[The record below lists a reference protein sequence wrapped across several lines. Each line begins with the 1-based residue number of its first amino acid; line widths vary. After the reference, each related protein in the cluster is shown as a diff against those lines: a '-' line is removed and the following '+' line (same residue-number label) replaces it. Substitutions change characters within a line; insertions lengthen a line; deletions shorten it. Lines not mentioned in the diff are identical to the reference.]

1 MTPGDGGGEVDERHP
16 ELKSEEIRIYRV
28 TVGCG
33 ERTENMPSVKESPF
47 RIWPTQF
54 LTLQT
59 QTQPKLAAE
68 HNIEGFTTQMVEV
81 GPVKKARV
89 HDGDHWAEKGTRLV
103 KLVDRR
109 RVDLEKHVTHTA
121 HLEKEAR
128 RPCCSICDKGVNGSR
143 QAAPETKAPRQIPK
157 PRTWIVEDLADA
169 GIFTDAFS
177 SAAVAGARQCL
188 HSFSLLV
195 LYSSQFLCDE
205 TAAGLLSNDTKHSL
219 GFLRTQILGLRMQ
232 AAATEPGC

>member
-1 MTPGDGGGEVDERHP
+1 VDERHP
-16 ELKSEEIRIYRV
+16 ELKSEEIRVCRV

-33 ERTENMPSVKESPF
+33 KRTENMQSVDESPF
-47 RIWPTQF
+47 RVWPTQF
-54 LTLQT
+54 LARQT
-59 QTQPKLAAE
+59 WTQSQLAAE

-109 RVDLEKHVTHTA
+109 CVDLEKHVTHTA

-143 QAAPETKAPRQIPK
+143 QAAPETKAPRQTPK
-157 PRTWIVEDLADA
+157 PAHMDCGGPGGCGSLHRCLFLSRRGRGAA
-169 GIFTDAFS
+169 MPPQRLSPRPLFS
-177 SAAVAGARQCL
+177 SI
-188 HSFSLLV
+188 LV
-195 LYSSQFLCDE
+195 RRNRCGSVVERY
-205 TAAGLLSNDTKHSL
+205 K
-219 GFLRTQILGLRMQ
+219 
-232 AAATEPGC
+232 P